1 MEAKQYLVFN
11 LETTGLNPT
20 RDQIC
25 HLSYIIM
32 DDMFNPLVSKKFYFS
47 VDEMSYGAMSVHGL
61 TKEGLQELSGDK
73 GFRDCYR
80 EIYEDFKSVDLIATH
95 NLSFFWDFM
104 LCEFQRLDVF
114 EEDFRNIRKVCLMW
128 VYKDVLKLEWSDYM
142 LDYKYPRFSEIE
154 RFLELK
160 REDIIEQSEGLFNL
174 EEGEITRCI
183 SKTTSAA
190 QMLKVYMLKEIEI
203 F

>member
-20 RDQIC
+20 KDQIC
-25 HLSYIIM
+25 HLSYIIL
-32 DDMFNPLVSKKFYFS
+32 DDMFNPLVAKKFYFS
-47 VDEMSYGAMSVHGL
+47 VNEMSYGAMSVHGL
-61 TKEGLQELSGDK
+61 TREALQELSSGK
-73 GFRDCYR
+73 EFKDCYR

-114 EEDFRNIRKVCLMW
+114 EEDFRNVQKMCLMW
-128 VYKDVLKLEWSDYM
+128 VYKDVLKLEWSDYI

-174 EEGEITRCI
+174 EENEVTRCI
-183 SKTTSAA
+183 RKTTSAA

>member
-20 RDQIC
+20 KDQIC
-25 HLSYIIM
+25 HLSYIIL
-32 DDMFNPLVSKKFYFS
+32 DDMFNPLVAKKFYFS

-61 TKEGLQELSGDK
+61 TKEVLQELSGGK

-114 EEDFRNIRKVCLMW
+114 EEDFRNVQKMCLMW
-128 VYKDVLKLEWSDYM
+128 VYKDVLKLEWSDYI

-174 EEGEITRCI
+174 EENEVTRCI
-183 SKTTSAA
+183 RKTTAAA